1 MMKDGGLVI
10 GICFGVV
17 AFCLCLLC
25 FFGWLRSSEEAV
37 EVEAVLGE
45 LELEGMAQEHQ
56 QRLQRLHERGEIPVA
71 AE

>member
-10 GICFGVV
+10 GICFGIV
-17 AFCLCLLC
+17 AFCLALLC
-25 FFGWLRSSEEAV
+25 FFTWLRSSEEVV
-37 EVEAVLGE
+37 EVQAVLDG

-56 QRLQRLHERGEIPVA
+56 QRLQSLHERGVIPHE